1 MENDNFGKYQ
11 YSQGDQYIEVAVA
24 LPVNQT
30 FTYKV
35 PEYLA
40 NSAVIGMRVLVPFGR
55 RRITGYIVS
64 KIGKR
69 EDSQVGYKPKLI
81 LDLLDDIPLFQPSMV
96 QFFNWISRYYIHP
109 IGEVIKTALPS
120 GLDSHD
126 VALVVITE
134 KGSQCLLHNSLT
146 PSEIYVIKQLE
157 SAGGTLPLK
166 LLTESKNTNSKNF
179 TATHTSINKAVAQ
192 ASTNKTV
199 THALINKMVKDEL
212 VEITSELKKDKTQV
226 KMEKFITISDDIF
239 SETVINK
246 LSKKRQEIIE
256 IVKNHKEISLTAL
269 KKDVPTAPKL
279 VPIMAEDGYLTITLK
294 QVFRDPFGDTVDP
307 DIPPKLTDEQAAVVN
322 QVKEKME
329 AGFEKR
335 ESGFQRYL
343 LTGVTGSGKT
353 EVYMRLVTEA
363 VNRGRGAII
372 LVPEISLISQTER
385 RFRARFGKTIAVIHS
400 GLSRGELLDQW
411 YKIAKGEVSIV
422 IGARSAIFAPVDNL
436 GIIIVDE
443 EHDTSYKQ
451 ETGLRYNARDLA
463 LVRGQQNNITVILG
477 SATPSIQS
485 YYNACNGKFQ
495 ELFLK
500 NRVNRHPLPEITLVD
515 LKKYKD
521 CSWQEKL
528 ITPELSKAILDCLKK
543 GEQAL
548 IFLNRRGFSTF
559 PVCESCGEALRCKFC
574 DITLTLHKD
583 SSEFRCHLCGFSISS
598 TINTA
603 SIKTST
609 GRTFYKTKVLSD
621 IKCQKCGSTKI
632 KPLGFGTE
640 RIENLLKDMF
650 SDARIIRL
658 DQDTGGKKGATV
670 QILKKVKNR
679 TVDIIVGT
687 QMLAKGHDFPAITL
701 VGVICADLSLNFP
714 DFRAGERTFQLLAQV
729 AGRAGRGDK
738 IGKVIMQTYNPDH
751 FSIEASKNQDF
762 VQFYYSEIPFR
773 QALSYPP
780 FSRIIQLKISGFD
793 IEKVKAHAILVG
805 NLCKIFIDGSS
816 LAQLNCGNA
825 ETANQDSNGSSLE
838 SCTLLNKSIEMLG
851 PIEAGIPKISMR
863 YRWQI
868 LLKSSS
874 VNLLNRA
881 VQHLIEDKRAFSAKD
896 ISVGIDVD
904 PYFMM

>member
-1 MENDNFGKYQ
+1 
-11 YSQGDQYIEVAVA
+11 
-24 LPVNQT
+24 
-30 FTYKV
+30 
-35 PEYLA
+35 
-40 NSAVIGMRVLVPFGR
+40 
-55 RRITGYIVS
+55 
-64 KIGKR
+64 
-69 EDSQVGYKPKLI
+69 
-81 LDLLDDIPLFQPSMV
+81 MV

-109 IGEVIKTALPS
+109 IGEVIKSALPS

-134 KGSQCLLHNSLT
+134 KGSQFLLNNGSNHNGAIHNNFALQNSNNHNTPTKSSISNQNSLT
-146 PSEIYVIKQLE
+146 PAEIYVIEQLE

-166 LLTESKNTNSKNF
+166 FLTESKNSNSKNF
-179 TATHTSINKAVAQ
+179 TTTHTSINKAVVQ

-212 VEITSELKKDKTQV
+212 LEITSELKKDKTQV
-226 KMEKFITISDDIF
+226 KMGKFITISEEILAKLSSESVDNKSQDNKLTDMIF
-239 SETVINK
+239 SS
-246 LSKKRQEIIE
+246 LSKKRQEIIN
-256 IVKNHKEISLTAL
+256 IVSKHKEISLTAL

-307 DIPPKLTDEQAAVVN
+307 DIPPKLTDEQAIVVN

-329 AGFEKR
+329 AGFDKR

-495 ELFLK
+495 ELVLK

-640 RIENLLKDMF
+640 RIENLLKEMF
-650 SDARIIRL
+650 PDARIIRL

-805 NLCKIFIDGSS
+805 NLCKNFIDGLSS
-816 LAQLNCGNA
+816 AQCNCGNA
-825 ETANQDSNGSSLE
+825 GAANPDFNGASLE
-838 SCTLLNKSIEMLG
+838 SGSLLNNSIEMLG

>member
-1 MENDNFGKYQ
+1 MKNDQFGKSQ
-11 YSQGDQYIEVAVA
+11 YSHSDQYIEVAVA
-24 LPVNQT
+24 LPVNQI

-40 NSAVIGMRVLVPFGR
+40 NSALIGMRVLVPFGK

-69 EDSQVGYKPKLI
+69 DDNQVGYKPKLI
-81 LDLLDDIPLFQPSMV
+81 LDLLDDIPLFPPSMV

-109 IGEVIKTALPS
+109 VGEVIKSALPS

-134 KGSQCLLHNSLT
+134 KGSQFLLNNGSNHKGAIHNNFALQNTNNYNTPTKSSVNNQNSLT
-146 PSEIYVIKQLE
+146 PAEIYVIEQLQ

-166 LLTESKNTNSKNF
+166 LLTDSKKTNSKNC
-179 TATHTSINKAVAQ
+179 
-192 ASTNKTV
+192 TV

-212 VEITSELKKDKTQV
+212 LEIRSELKKDKTQV
-226 KMEKFITISDDIF
+226 KMEKFITISDHIF
-239 SETVINK
+239 SEMVINK
-246 LSKKRQEIIE
+246 LSKKRQEIID
-256 IVKNHKEISLTAL
+256 IVKKHKEISLTAL
-269 KKDVPTAPKL
+269 KQDVPTAPKL

-307 DIPPKLTDEQAAVVN
+307 DIPPKLTDEQARVVN

-329 AGFEKR
+329 AGFDKR
-335 ESGFQRYL
+335 EPGFQRYL

-411 YKIAKGEVSIV
+411 YRIAKGELSIV

-495 ELFLK
+495 ELVLK
-500 NRVNRHPLPEITLVD
+500 NRVNRHSLPEITLVD

-528 ITPELSKAILDCLKK
+528 ITPELSKSIVDCLKK

-583 SSEFRCHLCGFSISS
+583 SSEFRCHLCGFAISS
-598 TINTA
+598 TINTS
-603 SIKTST
+603 SIKTPT

-621 IKCQKCGSTKI
+621 IKCQKCGSTNI

-640 RIENLLKDMF
+640 KIENLLKSMF
-650 SDARIIRL
+650 PDARIIRL
-658 DQDTGGKKGATV
+658 DQDTGSKKGATV

-805 NLCKIFIDGSS
+805 NLCKNFIDGLSS
-816 LAQLNCGNA
+816 AQCNCGNA
-825 ETANQDSNGSSLE
+825 EAANPDSNGASLE
-838 SCTLLNKSIEMLG
+838 SGSLLNNSIEMLG

-874 VNLLNRA
+874 VNLL
-881 VQHLIEDKRAFSAKD
+881 
-896 ISVGIDVD
+896 
-904 PYFMM
+904 